1 MAEWL
6 VEKGIGEERA
16 VLIDKGEIVAARLVW
31 PGRLAAGQVEDA
43 VLASRHQGSR
53 RGTVR
58 FSNGEDALV
67 DRLPRAAQEGA
78 PIRVEIT
85 REALR
90 ERDRTKLAHAR
101 PSESPPRPAPGL
113 IEQLRGEGFEARSVR
128 RFDGGAWEDLWLEA
142 WQGATAFDGGELAF
156 FDTSA
161 MTLIDIDGA
170 GDPRSLALAAVPA
183 IATALRRF
191 DMGGSI
197 GIDFPTLAAKAD
209 RKAVDDAL
217 DRALSG
223 WPHERTAMNGFGF
236 VQLVARFARPS
247 LLQRIRRGRT
257 GAAARLALRR
267 AERVEGPGVTLLTLH
282 PALKAKLRPE
292 WLAELERRTGRPTR
306 LAIEP
311 GLALEAVAA
320 QIVPHD

>member
-1 MAEWL
+1 M
-6 VEKGIGEERA
+6 
-16 VLIDKGEIVAARLVW
+16 
-31 PGRLAAGQVEDA
+31 
-43 VLASRHQGSR
+43 
-53 RGTVR
+53 
-58 FSNGEDALV
+58 
-67 DRLPRAAQEGA
+67 
-78 PIRVEIT
+78 
-85 REALR
+85 
-90 ERDRTKLAHAR
+90 
-101 PSESPPRPAPGL
+101 
-113 IEQLRGEGFEARSVR
+113 R
-128 RFDGGAWEDLWLEA
+128 RFDGSAWEDLWLEA

-161 MTLIDIDGA
+161 MTLIDVDGA

-191 DMGGSI
+191 DIGGSI
-197 GIDFPTLAAKAD
+197 GVDFPTLAAKAD

-247 LLQRIRRGRT
+247 LLQRVQRART

-267 AERVEGPGVTLLTLH
+267 AERVEGPGVTLLTIHL
-282 PALKAKLRPE
+282 ALKAKLHPE

-311 GLALEAVAA
+311 GLALEATAA